1 MKQNKTKQT
10 KYILKMEEGFFIW
23 SLVLKV
29 NISFYLFIFISNIS
43 ESIFKN
49 YEKVNFKKIISVLQ
63 VENG

>member
-1 MKQNKTKQT
+1 MKQNKTTQT

-29 NISFYLFIFISNIS
+29 SISFYLFIFISNIS

>member
-29 NISFYLFIFISNIS
+29 SISFYLFIFISNIS

-49 YEKVNFKKIISVLQ
+49 DEKVNFKKIISVLQ